1 MSMTDQTPS
10 DSDTS
15 ATKAAAN
22 LRRVSLRSLFLDP
35 NNFRII
41 HEPDQKQVPD
51 AEVKN
56 RDVMQR
62 TMRLLCGDKNQNIQ
76 DLIESFKSN
85 GYLRVD
91 QILVRELPGGG
102 LLVVEGNRRVAAL
115 KFLQQEHESKG
126 IDLGQLNPETFS
138 QVPVVLYTD
147 GDEVHHLT
155 LMALKHISGNKKWG
169 EWNQAQLLE
178 SLHKT
183 HGLGEDEICRRIGI
197 SKVELRRSLRA
208 LSMVDEYQA
217 SDYGDQ
223 FNEAMFPIF
232 RHAVRSAALKDW
244 LEWDD
249 GDRQIHNTANRDFF
263 FSLLSREPME
273 EQEDD
278 GSVGYGGKY
287 LEPVITRRD
296 DVDTLAKVI
305 SDERA
310 LDFLKK
316 NRDLNG
322 AYRSSD
328 LMFRERQESAVRSV
342 AADVDTLAQ
351 LAINPQN
358 LPELEG
364 VRGKLQ
370 SIIDRAR
377 ASGLSGVEQKAVF
390 RDRVDAHFT
399 RIHVKRY
406 RRLAG
411 LDMKQLSRI
420 NLVAGINNSGKTS
433 LLEAVYLLARQNDL
447 DGLLEVMRRRGKV
460 ATDQL
465 DPEWMLEQLGS
476 ETLVIDGTFDQ
487 LPASVEI
494 KQRMEEDSSIDR
506 TRYLG
511 SVEIESQFGTT
522 KLASVNRI
530 YKGHDRETHADS
542 LRLLCPV
549 IFSSPFF
556 FNEPHRYTGFYH
568 KSVQSKALPDIF
580 DFLRANLLPTL
591 EDIRLTDERQRFLV
605 VDSKFESGVDLSCY
619 GEGLQ
624 RMFLLSLLFAS
635 AQHGVVL
642 IDEFENALHYRL
654 IEPFSRFVHQLALK
668 FNVQVFITSHSK
680 ECIDAFI
687 TGVPEPKDLS
697 CHAIV
702 DTPEGI
708 RTRDFS
714 GPAFKKLLEA
724 GDVDLRGAQ

>member
-1 MSMTDQTPS
+1 MTDQTPI
-10 DSDTS
+10 DQDAVTAR
-15 ATKAAAN
+15 ATAN
-22 LRRVSLRSLFLDP
+22 QRRVSVRNLFLDP

-41 HEPDQKQVPD
+41 HEPDQKQVAD
-51 AEVKN
+51 ADVKN
-56 RDVMQR
+56 RDVVQR
-62 TMRLLCGDKNQNIQ
+62 TIRLLSGDKNQNIQ
-76 DLIESFKSN
+76 DLIESFKAN

-102 LLVVEGNRRVAAL
+102 AFVVVEGNRRVAAL
-115 KFLQQEHESKG
+115 KFLQQEYESKG
-126 IDLGQLNPETFS
+126 IDLGKLDPEVFS

-147 GDEVHHLT
+147 GDELHHLT

-178 SLHKT
+178 QLHKH
-183 HGLGEDEICRRIGI
+183 HGLNEEEICRRIGI

-208 LSMVDEYQA
+208 LALVAEYQN

-223 FNEAMFPIF
+223 FNESIFPIF

-249 GDRQIHNTANRDFF
+249 RSREIHNTANRDFF
-263 FSLLSREPME
+263 FSLLSREPVE
-273 EQEDD
+273 EEDDD
-278 GSVGYGGKY
+278 GSVGFGAKY

-296 DVDTLAKVI
+296 DVDTFAKVI

-310 LDFLKK
+310 LEYLKK

-322 AYRSSD
+322 AYRSST
-328 LMFRERQESAVRSV
+328 LVFQERQEAAVRSV

-351 LAINPQN
+351 LAISPQN

-364 VRGKLQ
+364 VRGRLQ
-370 SIIDRAR
+370 SIIERAR
-377 ASGLSGVEQKAVF
+377 ASVLSGVEQKAVF
-390 RDRVDAHFT
+390 RDRVDAHFS
-399 RIHVKRY
+399 RIHVQRY
-406 RRLAG
+406 RGLAG
-411 LDMKQLSRI
+411 LEMTNLSRI
-420 NLVAGINNSGKTS
+420 NIVAGINNSGKTS
-433 LLEAVYLLARQNDL
+433 LLEAIYLLARQNDL

-460 ATDQL
+460 TTDQL
-465 DPEWMLEQLGS
+465 DPEWLVEQMGA
-476 ETLVIDGTFDQ
+476 ETLCIDGTFDS
-487 LPASVEI
+487 LHASVGI
-494 KQRMEEDSSIDR
+494 WQRLEEDSSIER
-506 TRYLG
+506 TKYLG
-511 SVEIESQFGTT
+511 SIEIESSFGTT
-522 KLASVNRI
+522 KLASTNRI
-530 YKGHDRETHADS
+530 YKGQDRETHSDS

-580 DFLRANLLPTL
+580 QFLQENLLPTL
-591 EDIRLTDERQRFLV
+591 EDIRLTDERQRFVV
-605 VDSKFESGVDLSCY
+605 VDRRFTSGVDLSWY

-642 IDEFENALHYRL
+642 IDEFENALHFKL
-654 IEPFSRFVHQLALK
+654 IEPFSRFVHKLAKK

-687 TGVPEPKDLS
+687 TAIPQTEDLS
-697 CHAIV
+697 YHAIV
-702 DTPEGI
+702 STQEGI
-708 RTRDFS
+708 RARDFS
-714 GPAFKKLLEA
+714 GTRFKKLLEA

>member
-1 MSMTDQTPS
+1 MSEHTPPEP
-10 DSDTS
+10 DTS
-15 ATKAAAN
+15 ASRATAR
-22 LRRVSLRSLFLDP
+22 LRGVSLRSLYLDP

-41 HEPDQKQVPD
+41 HEPDQKPVPD
-51 AEVKN
+51 DQVKN

-62 TMRLLCGDKNQNIQ
+62 TMRLLCGDKNQNIL
-76 DLIESFKSN
+76 DLIESFKAN

-102 LLVVEGNRRVAAL
+102 FLVVEGNRRVAAL
-115 KFLQQEHESKG
+115 KFLQQEHETKG
-126 IDLGQLNPETFS
+126 IDLGQLSPETFS
-138 QVPVVLYTD
+138 QVPVVLYAD

-178 SLHKT
+178 SLHKN
-183 HGLGEDEICRRIGI
+183 HGLGEDEICKRIGI
-197 SKVELRRSLRA
+197 TKVELRRSLRA
-208 LSMVDEYQA
+208 LAMVAEYQA

-223 FNEAMFPIF
+223 FNEGMFPIF

-244 LEWDD
+244 LAWDD
-249 GDRQIHNTANRDFF
+249 GDRQIRNTANRDFF

-273 EQEDD
+273 EQDDD

-310 LDFLKK
+310 LAYLKN

-328 LMFRERQESAVRSV
+328 LVFRERQEAAVKSV
-342 AADVDTLAQ
+342 AADIDTLAQ

-377 ASGLSGVEQKAVF
+377 ATGLSGVEQKAVF
-390 RDRVDAHFT
+390 RERVDAHFT
-399 RIHVKRY
+399 SVTVQRY
-406 RRLAG
+406 RRLQG
-411 LDMKQLSRI
+411 LNLTQLARI
-420 NLVAGINNSGKTS
+420 NLIAGLNNSGKTS
-433 LLEAVYLLARQNDL
+433 LLEAIYLLTRQNDL

-465 DPEWMLEQLGS
+465 DPEWLLEQLGDS
-476 ETLVIDGTFDQ
+476 TLAIQGEFDGLLAQVTLQQKIETDAAID
-487 LPASVEI
+487 
-494 KQRMEEDSSIDR
+494 K

-511 SVEIESQFGTT
+511 SIEIDAGYGQTPLTS
-522 KLASVNRI
+522 LNRI
-530 YKGHDRETHADS
+530 FKGQDRETQADR

-549 IFSSPFF
+549 VFSSPFF
-556 FNEPHRYTGFYH
+556 FNEPHRYTAFYH
-568 KSVQSKALPDIF
+568 RSVQAKALPDIF
-580 DFLRANLLPTL
+580 EFLRANLLPSL
-591 EDIRLTDERQRFLV
+591 RDIRLTDERQRFV
-605 VDSKFESGVDLSCY
+605 VDDEQFETGVDLSSY

-635 AQHGVVL
+635 APHGVLL
-642 IDEFENALHYRL
+642 IDEFENALHHDL
-654 IEPFSRFVHQLALK
+654 IAPFARFIHQLAVK
-668 FNVQVFITSHSK
+668 FNVQVFVTSHSK

-687 TGVPEPKDLS
+687 TGVDQVQDLS
-697 CHAIV
+697 CHAV
-702 DTPEGI
+702 VNTPEGI
-708 RTRDFS
+708 RSRDFS
-714 GPAFKKLLEA
+714 GPTFRRLLEA